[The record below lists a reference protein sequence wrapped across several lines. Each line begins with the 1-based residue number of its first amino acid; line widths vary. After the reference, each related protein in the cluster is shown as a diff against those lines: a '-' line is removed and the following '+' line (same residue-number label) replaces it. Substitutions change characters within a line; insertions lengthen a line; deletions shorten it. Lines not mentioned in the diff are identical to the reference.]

1 MADHEFKPFILDLP
15 NEVLTEILDRFA
27 RIGEPTKPILFV
39 CRRFYQLGIPVHYK
53 RLKLSSSEHVSRPK
67 PRLVE
72 LQRTLQKEPG
82 LGEYCRDLCI
92 CSNDANDSDSNDRN
106 SGENHHGW
114 DDGDWSDGNSD
125 DMDVDEDNADD
136 SDPDYNPDK
145 FPILQ
150 NIASYLTNVHSL
162 EIYGGLGMDEDGGS
176 YSVKNRDTWCL
187 FRSFVARMPSLR
199 TVSLRGRMHGQLDVR
214 ELMDTLKGTSF
225 RRLILHGF
233 EFAPIHQWT
242 PQVCIANPLK
252 NLQNRHKHSLIRFK
266 EFGPSC
272 INELDLELHPET
284 PTATACLLEWPET
297 LTSLTFKSNC
307 SGQKDM
313 DLPRLGSMLRKHKDS
328 LVKLSI
334 GPLAKEGM
342 GKLFDFSAFGAME
355 ELELVMQQIVPN
367 WPAKFGEEDY
377 SSLLPPNL
385 RILKVGI
392 FGSGNDNYAHFDG
405 RAGSWLRGYAKT
417 AVRQKVPLREIVID
431 APVLSS
437 KPSRSIAMLLWG
449 RLDAPEFDQYWGGIE
464 ALEKDLWS
472 MGIALTY

>member
-1 MADHEFKPFILDLP
+1 M
-15 NEVLTEILDRFA
+15 
-27 RIGEPTKPILFV
+27 
-39 CRRFYQLGIPVHYK
+39 
-53 RLKLSSSEHVSRPK
+53 
-67 PRLVE
+67 VE

-125 DMDVDEDNADD
+125 GNDTDDGNADD
-136 SDPDYNPDK
+136 SDPNYNPNN
-145 FPILQ
+145 FLILQ
-150 NIASYLTNVHSL
+150 TIASDLPKVHSL
-162 EIYGGLGMDEDGGS
+162 EIYGGLGMDAGV
-176 YSVKNRDTWCL
+176 YSAKNKDTWCL
-187 FRSFVARMPSLR
+187 FRFCVAFMPSLR
-199 TVSLRGRMHGQLDVR
+199 TVSLRGGMDSQLDVG
-214 ELMDTLKGTSF
+214 ELMDTLKGTSV

-233 EFAPIHQWT
+233 EFAPIDQQT
-242 PQVCIANPLK
+242 SQVCIANPLK
-252 NLQNRHKHSLIRFK
+252 ILQNRHKHSLIRVK

-272 INELDLELHPET
+272 IKELDLELYHERPEV
-284 PTATACLLEWPET
+284 TACLLEWPKT
-297 LTSLTFKSNC
+297 LTSLTFRNNC

-334 GPLAKEGM
+334 GSLANEGM

-385 RILKVGI
+385 SILKVGI
-392 FGSGNDNYAHFDG
+392 FGSDKDNYAHFDD

-437 KPSRSIAMLLWG
+437 KRSRSIAMFLWG
-449 RLDAPEFDQYWGGIE
+449 RLDAPELDQFWDGME
-464 ALEKDLWS
+464 ALEKDLRS